1 MLINNLF
8 FSFSGQTEHR
18 YRDGRLEVNFSN
30 GAKRVVDPTRADIS
44 ESWTYPDGT
53 KVDVYKNDDK
63 ILYLPNG
70 QREIHTKDHK
80 RREFPDGSVK
90 ILYNDGSQETRYF
103 NGRIRKRDKQGN
115 LVLDTGAPE

>member
-1 MLINNLF
+1 M
-8 FSFSGQTEHR
+8 
-18 YRDGRLEVNFSN
+18 
-30 GAKRVVDPTRADIS
+30 VDPSKSDIQ

-103 NGRIRKRDKQGN
+103 NGRIRKRDKEGT
-115 LVLDTGAPE
+115 LILDTGAPE